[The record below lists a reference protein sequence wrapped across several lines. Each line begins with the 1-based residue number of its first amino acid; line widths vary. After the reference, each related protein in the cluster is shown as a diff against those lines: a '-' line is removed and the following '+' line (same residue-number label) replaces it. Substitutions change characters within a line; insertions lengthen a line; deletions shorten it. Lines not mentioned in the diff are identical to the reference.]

1 MMQLKGDLTRGS
13 GWFRELIFCSCS
25 PETFHCGS
33 KLPSSVQQLQWCQR
47 WEGEQRSELT
57 ASGFTKALLL
67 FWGNLSPER
76 GMATLKKL
84 PTHLPWFLPRDFFR
98 DNISSLSSFPKHSGL
113 APYTAHFFHQRPNI
127 CYIGVNLILF
137 GSQSVFLGSYCTV
150 IITIIAF
157 RGLLCC
163 LYLEY
168 HKEFQ
173 K

>member
-1 MMQLKGDLTRGS
+1 MMYLKRDLMRDS
-13 GWFRELIFCSCS
+13 GWFKELVFCSCS

-84 PTHLPWFLPRDFFR
+84 PTHLPWFLPRDFSETTFLR
-98 DNISSLSSFPKHSGL
+98 SAASLSIL
-113 APYTAHFFHQRPNI
+113 AWLLTLHIFFIRNQI
-127 CYIGVNLILF
+127 F
-137 GSQSVFLGSYCTV
+137 AT
-150 IITIIAF
+150 
-157 RGLLCC
+157 
-163 LYLEY
+163 
-168 HKEFQ
+168 
-173 K
+173 